1 MSPKCLRPCV
11 HLCVHSWLQQ
21 SIKALTLR
29 SLIFHLGIKEATYLF
44 SIKKSML
51 GEHSGAVRSD
61 VARERK
67 DLTSLCFPANNINL
81 EICLRSLVIVDS
93 VLEATVLWRVTKNR
107 GACTCTLKQKKKHCF
122 LHFYTRGLTCSL
134 GCAGFSAPSLGACSF
149 QERACLWCVLLWM
162 MALLKCCKEK
172 HWFATSL
179 IHCWFE
185 RNLHSRQT
193 RGRSGLSLAG
203 WLDASSL
210 SSRRS
215 LGPAAVLLF
224 MQNKPPKKQIRIE
237 TLGASSVWCCLILAH
252 SLTRSWFHLSACYS
266 LHTGTPHFL
275 PFLLL
280 FSLSLLDRLAAV
292 LSGTVLVTEDMLTSG
307 DRYRLPNRSICSG
320 AVRERVHR
328 HLDTSSGV
336 WAKCLALRTDTH
348 RRCCRSFHC
357 ALEGVSSRCTGMWV
371 HSVHVLDLD
380 ISLWGIIWTA
390 STAIFLYEYFTII

>member
-1 MSPKCLRPCV
+1 
-11 HLCVHSWLQQ
+11 
-21 SIKALTLR
+21 
-29 SLIFHLGIKEATYLF
+29 
-44 SIKKSML
+44 
-51 GEHSGAVRSD
+51 
-61 VARERK
+61 
-67 DLTSLCFPANNINL
+67 
-81 EICLRSLVIVDS
+81 
-93 VLEATVLWRVTKNR
+93 
-107 GACTCTLKQKKKHCF
+107 
-122 LHFYTRGLTCSL
+122 
-134 GCAGFSAPSLGACSF
+134 
-149 QERACLWCVLLWM
+149 

-320 AVRERVHR
+320 AVRERVHG

-336 WAKCLALRTDTH
+336 WAKCLALRTDT
-348 RRCCRSFHC
+348 RRGCCRSFHC

-371 HSVHVLDLD
+371 HSRARVRFRYQFMGDYMDSFHSYF
-380 ISLWGIIWTA
+380 SLWIFYHHINKTQFQGCYAHGRERGSAPSTEIICRD
-390 STAIFLYEYFTII
+390 